1 MSLKFLAVG
10 QTFAGLRD
18 EKSPFAL
25 RKENQLPIFEGTPR
39 FSGKPATNERGPV
52 QTDWLQPT
60 EPVAKAAQAEP
71 VRVVSNP
78 FQSSEPAVAP
88 AAKPKPRWFSFF
100 RMKWFRTNKAKADL
114 VQSELSLEKVRV
126 KRNDLAD
133 SDLELVLK
141 KRKKTKPVFVSSQEN
156 NNLPRAGW
164 SELAARLFEIGQK

>member
-25 RKENQLPIFEGTPR
+25 RKENQLPIFEATPR
-39 FSGKPATNERGPV
+39 FAVKPAASEPVPV
-52 QTDWLQPT
+52 QTDWLQPAEAVT
-60 EPVAKAAQAEP
+60 RTVQAEP
-71 VRVVSNP
+71 VRGILNP
-78 FQSSEPAVAP
+78 FQPSETPVAP
-88 AAKPKPRWFSFF
+88 VVKPKRRWFSFF

-141 KRKKTKPVFVSSQEN
+141 RRKKTKPVFVSSQEN